1 MKKAILLALCIP
13 ATALADVARLEY
25 MRIIGSAQ
33 GTGAWLLTD
42 YVPKSNTVVRAK
54 YASSSA
60 SASNNNQFLF
70 CSRLRAE
77 ASAAALN
84 FNYAPNV
91 GGKFRFDYYAT
102 QAAASASFTANRA
115 YELLVSGGKAYVTDT
130 ETGSVTEIGPGLQ
143 SFVPQYKMML
153 FQSYLYNNGAY
164 DGRGNS
170 FHGKFYYLQI
180 YEIED
185 GEEVLKYHFVP
196 CLDGGVVKLCD
207 LADADKTRYALTL
220 DSGAAVMPPK
230 EYTIEAPGGV
240 GDVEA
245 LTNALATINS
255 MPSSADGRFNARVW
269 LKPGVYNLADVYMHE
284 KGHLYTEILQG
295 GMIAGLGEGPE
306 DTILIGGGEEGGHR
320 VLCTSGSNYDWMTI
334 SNLTV
339 TGGYTAGD
347 GGGISGNGTTRY
359 SHLIVSNNYAGGS
372 NGGGGGGCIRGR
384 AEYCLF
390 ADNRVG
396 GGSKYGGALWT
407 DGGGGQVD
415 KFVQGAWHCTFV
427 SNICGSIGGAL
438 SLKGKCIGCT
448 FVGNTAIYGGAV
460 NCGAVEWSWHSSHF
474 TNSTEILDCKFIG
487 NTLSAWGHGSAV
499 YCSASSVGVPIS
511 NCVFTANDTTVGG
524 SGVIYKGD
532 LYDCIVTNN
541 VRVEQTLYNCNLYRC
556 YVAENK
562 GTGGGNSIDSVATGQ
577 AHAYTNSN
585 CIFLNNIQESY
596 GIISIRK
603 AVVNCTYIGNVTQ
616 GGANYGDICRNCR
629 MWNMVLDENYQD
641 KGKNPYYH
649 VDVRAHTADGDLT
662 LVMTNCVFGRADSY
676 TTLDANG
683 YVTNAGVANTRRVTN
698 MRFADAA
705 NGDYTPRTSSA
716 LYDAGCQEPW
726 LLSLVGETDLAGNPR
741 VFGVG
746 IDIGAYECQKMKPGA
761 MLLFR

>member
-1 MKKAILLALCIP
+1 MKKATAIVRSILHAGVFAAVAFLLAP
-13 ATALADVARLEY
+13 VSLA
-25 MRIIGSAQ
+25 
-33 GTGAWLLTD
+33 
-42 YVPKSNTVVRAK
+42 
-54 YASSSA
+54 
-60 SASNNNQFLF
+60 
-70 CSRLRAE
+70 
-77 ASAAALN
+77 
-84 FNYAPNV
+84 
-91 GGKFRFDYYAT
+91 
-102 QAAASASFTANRA
+102 A
-115 YELLVSGGKAYVTDT
+115 YEA
-130 ETGSVTEIGPGLQ
+130 
-143 SFVPQYKMML
+143 
-153 FQSYLYNNGAY
+153 
-164 DGRGNS
+164 
-170 FHGKFYYLQI
+170 
-180 YEIED
+180 
-185 GEEVLKYHFVP
+185 
-196 CLDGGVVKLCD
+196 
-207 LADADKTRYALTL
+207 
-220 DSGAAVMPPK
+220 
-230 EYTIEAPGGV
+230 TIEAPNGV
-240 GDVEA
+240 GDVVA
-245 LTNALATINS
+245 LTNALAEIN
-255 MPSSADGRFNARVW
+255 ALQNNTWFNAKVW
-269 LKPGVYNLADVYMHE
+269 LKPGVYNLSGVYMDSAN
-284 KGHLYTEILQG
+284 HLNLKSCQG
-295 GMIAGLGEGPE
+295 GMIAGLGAGPE
-306 DTILIGGGEEGGHR
+306 DTILLGGGETEGHR
-320 VLCTSGSNYDWMTI
+320 VLSASGSNYDWMTI

-339 TGGYTAGD
+339 TGGWTTGD
-347 GGGISGNGTTRY
+347 GGGIHGNGTTRY
-359 SHLIVSNNYAGGS
+359 RHLIVSNNYAAGS
-372 NGGGGGGCIRGR
+372 NQGGGGGCMNGR
-384 AEYCLF
+384 AEYCQF
-390 ADNRVG
+390 ADNRVVSS
-396 GGSKYGGALWT
+396 GSRFGGAFWT
-407 DGGGGQVD
+407 DGGGGQQAN
-415 KFVQGAWHCTFV
+415 FVQGAWHCTF
-427 SNICGSIGGAL
+427 SNNECHHRGGAL
-438 SLKGKCIGCT
+438 FLKGKCIDCT
-448 FVGNTAIYGGAV
+448 FVGNTAVYGGAV
-460 NCGAVEWSWHSSHF
+460 NCGAVEWSWNSSHF

-596 GIISIRK
+596 GIISICK

-629 MWNMVLDENYQD
+629 MWNTVLDENYQD

-741 VFGVG
+741 VFGAA